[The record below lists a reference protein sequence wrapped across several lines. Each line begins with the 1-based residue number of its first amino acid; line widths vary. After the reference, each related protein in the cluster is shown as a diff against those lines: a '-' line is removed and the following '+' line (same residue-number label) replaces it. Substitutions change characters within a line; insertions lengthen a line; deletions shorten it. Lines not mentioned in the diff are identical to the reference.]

1 MKNSIKILM
10 GLALVAIGSQA
21 QALVITP
28 TTIGVDDCTATT
40 CWTTDV
46 NSNLTAADVATL
58 VGYTG
63 TLEEYY
69 KADAGGAPDE
79 GSFQGSYDTTFSL
92 SPTDPSSALIEY
104 ITSTSITC
112 PECYLLVKDGNKTPA
127 QYVFDLGAWDG
138 ISDISLSGF
147 WAVTDPD
154 TGLLTGS
161 ISHIAIYGAI
171 GQVPEPGMVGLLAI
185 GLLGMVVTR
194 RRMKV

>member
-46 NSNLTAADVATL
+46 NSTLTAAEVATL

-69 KADAGGAPDE
+69 KADAAGAPDE
-79 GSFQGSYDTTFSL
+79 GAFQDSYDTSFFDSL
-92 SPTDPSSALIEY
+92 TDPSAALIEY
-104 ITSTSITC
+104 ITSTSIAC
-112 PECYLLVKDGNKTPA
+112 PDCYLLVKDGNKNPA
-127 QYVFDLGAWDG
+127 QF
-138 ISDISLSGF
+138 
-147 WAVTDPD
+147 
-154 TGLLTGS
+154 
-161 ISHIAIYGAI
+161 
-171 GQVPEPGMVGLLAI
+171 
-185 GLLGMVVTR
+185 
-194 RRMKV
+194 